1 MPARRREQ
9 TKSMQKSKAQS
20 ERVLANLGAV
30 TYGGIPGKMFELTS
44 PKKYFNES
52 VVGARIALSAMLQ
65 KIIVV
70 AASKIREAT
79 YSARTKR

>member
-1 MPARRREQ
+1 
-9 TKSMQKSKAQS
+9 MQRSKAQS
-20 ERVLANLGAV
+20 KRVGKPWGG

>member
-1 MPARRREQ
+1 
-9 TKSMQKSKAQS
+9 
-20 ERVLANLGAV
+20 
-30 TYGGIPGKMFELTS
+30 MFELTS